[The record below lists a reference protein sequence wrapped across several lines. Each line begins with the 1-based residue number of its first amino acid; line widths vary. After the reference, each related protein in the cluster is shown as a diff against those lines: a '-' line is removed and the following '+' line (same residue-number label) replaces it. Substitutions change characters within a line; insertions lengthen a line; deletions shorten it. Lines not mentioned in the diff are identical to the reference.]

1 MLSRVFSSKDRGIYL
16 VCSLAGYLV
25 SLATKPA
32 IWGPYAAML
41 VTYHLFLVSL
51 LYLSEKKSSRS
62 YSLPVTIAAHLG
74 SLVLL
79 VAVRLAVV
87 TAILSAL
94 NSEPPET
101 YAQGSYLGSRAVRV
115 LMFLAIY
122 GLVSLE
128 RKWLFAGVQEKKSA
142 DLTDWEPTMVEIY
155 SKLPSDGA
163 SLVAATGADHIEW
176 TEYCARRKSKFYDP
190 RKSPAEDFE
199 QWLRARGKT
208 QYSLTQNQSTPV
220 AN

>member
-94 NSEPPET
+94 RSE
-101 YAQGSYLGSRAVRV
+101 AAGDIRARIVPW
-115 LMFLAIY
+115 IE
-122 GLVSLE
+122 G
-128 RKWLFAGVQEKKSA
+128 GQSA
-142 DLTDWEPTMVEIY
+142 DVPCHIWSGVAGAQVALCGCTGKEIRRSDRLGADDGRDLFKATVGRGFSGCGDRSGPHRVDGVLRAPEVEI
-155 SKLPSDGA
+155 
-163 SLVAATGADHIEW
+163 
-176 TEYCARRKSKFYDP
+176 
-190 RKSPAEDFE
+190 
-199 QWLRARGKT
+199 LRSS
-208 QYSLTQNQSTPV
+208 QVSS
-220 AN
+220 

>member
-1 MLSRVFSSKDRGIYL
+1 MLSRVLSSKDRGIYL
-16 VCSLAGYLV
+16 VCSLVGYLV

-41 VTYHLFLVSL
+41 VTYHFFLVSL

-74 SLVLL
+74 SIVLL

-87 TAILSAL
+87 TAVLSAL
-94 NSEPPET
+94 QSEPPET

-128 RKWLFAGVQEKKSA
+128 RKWLFAGVREKKLA

-163 SLVAATGADHIEW
+163 PLVAATGTDHLEW

-208 QYSLTQNQSTPV
+208 QYSLTKNQSTPV